1 MARSVKI
8 RLGLRARV
16 TLFFALGALLL
27 SVLLSVATYALTRAN
42 LLRQREVV
50 AESQMLNNAERVQEL
65 LPRPLAE
72 ILPLLQSLPR
82 AQGSEPLL
90 LYGGRAFSLNPLVNL
105 DSIPPELVESVGQEN
120 VAARMR
126 YRMPG
131 GDTTALATGSPLG
144 TVQAS
149 YFEII
154 DLADLEDTLRQLG
167 LSLAAAGVITTL
179 AGAAVGSWASRR
191 ALSPLADVS
200 GAARAI
206 AGGRL
211 DTRLDALDDPD
222 LDSLVSSFNQM
233 VAALQERI
241 ERDARFASDVSHEL
255 RSPLQTLA
263 AAVQVLERRRDE
275 LSDRARAAVDL
286 LSVEVDRF
294 QELVDDLLEISRF
307 DAGAQQLELDDV
319 RLDQVV
325 MEAVRASGSPGVPV
339 EIEAELAG
347 AVVPADKR
355 RLMRVI
361 ANLLENAEKYA
372 GGATAVTLTRAE
384 DGRITI
390 AVADNGPGIP
400 VQQRA
405 VIFDRFARGSTAGRR
420 GSSDGVGLGLALV
433 EEHVRLHGGRV
444 WVEEAGVDH
453 GARFVVEL
461 PVMAGED
468 R

>member
-1 MARSVKI
+1 
-8 RLGLRARV
+8 
-16 TLFFALGALLL
+16 
-27 SVLLSVATYALTRAN
+27 
-42 LLRQREVV
+42 
-50 AESQMLNNAERVQEL
+50 
-65 LPRPLAE
+65 
-72 ILPLLQSLPR
+72 
-82 AQGSEPLL
+82 
-90 LYGGRAFSLNPLVNL
+90 
-105 DSIPPELVESVGQEN
+105 
-120 VAARMR
+120 MR
-126 YRMPG
+126 YRLPNVDM
-131 GDTTALATGSPLG
+131 TALATGSPLG

-149 YFEII
+149 YFEVV
-154 DLADLEDTLRQLG
+154 DLADLEATLRQLG
-167 LSLAAAGVITTL
+167 LSLVAAGVITTL
-179 AGAAVGSWASRR
+179 AGAALGSWASRR

-200 GAARAI
+200 DAARAI

-275 LSDRARAAVDL
+275 LSDRAQAAVGL

-325 MEAVRASGSPGVPV
+325 MEAVRASGSPQVPV
-339 EIEAELAG
+339 EVEAGLAG

-372 GGATAVTLTRAE
+372 GGATTVTLTTGD
-384 DGRITI
+384 DGRIVI
-390 AVADNGPGIP
+390 AVADDGPGIP
-400 VQQRA
+400 EQQRA

-444 WVEEAGVDH
+444 WVEEGGRRRTAPGSWSSSRCWPATSDEPVDVRDALAAAAAVLAFVAGWAVGCGLPTDDDPRPIASTTYPRRCSSRPRPPRPESV
-453 GARFVVEL
+453 GNLRASTCGGSTTTTGSPAGPATSPTSSRAR
-461 PVMAGED
+461 PSPPCSPAWSRPDG